1 MSLAMPSNRDAP
13 LAIVNGNWGAT
24 DLRAVHAVLKSAYD
38 VLSEAFGQRP
48 DEPVRVYPWNGAHA
62 LTVDDRRPYEVFLAA
77 RERYWCQYVYQFSHE
92 LCHVMT
98 RFDLC
103 KGHRHKWFEESL
115 CELASLFVLHRLAQV
130 WTERPFPDIPGA
142 AEFAPHHRTYAKK
155 VAEGYDRPVALPE
168 WLAENVEAM
177 QMNPCNR
184 DLNGV
189 VALALLDGFL
199 EEPSLWPECAWL
211 NRWDAKADE
220 TFHDHLDSW
229 TVCLRES
236 GLEGRTPAMVKKV
249 FGSRPDVSPVAGWR
263 RTRAA
268 PR

>member
-1 MSLAMPSNRDAP
+1 MSMAMPSNRDAP
-13 LAIVNGNWGAT
+13 LAVVNGDWGAT

-38 VLSEAFGQRP
+38 VLSEAFGHRP
-48 DEPVRVYPWNGAHA
+48 DAPVRVYPWNGDHA
-62 LTVDDRRPYEVFLAA
+62 LTVHDRRPYEIFLAA
-77 RERYWCQYVYQFSHE
+77 RDRYWCQYVYQFSHE

-142 AEFAPHHRTYAKK
+142 AEFAPHHRTYANK

-168 WLAENVEAM
+168 WLTENVEAM
-177 QMNPCNR
+177 QSNPCNR
-184 DLNGV
+184 GFNGV
-189 VALALLDGFL
+189 VAVALLDGFL
-199 EEPSLWPECAWL
+199 EDPSSWPECAWL

-249 FGSRPDVSPVAGWR
+249 LG
-263 RTRAA
+263 
-268 PR
+268 